1 MAMNTVSPE
10 DIIEKIY
17 EKDRAFQSLGI
28 KIVEAKSGRVKMSM
42 RVRPDMLNC
51 FGILHGGILFSLA
64 DSALGVAAII
74 DNVVSYTH
82 TSTICFLSMVSLGED
97 LVAISE
103 ESTKDGRTTFY
114 TTTVFG
120 ENNRKVAIVQGTTLS
135 VRGTVM
141 DALDSVVGI
150 SQ

>member
-1 MAMNTVSPE
+1 MTMNTVSPE
-10 DIIEKIY
+10 DIIKKIY
-17 EKDRAFQSLGI
+17 EKDRAFQSFGI
-28 KIVEAKSGRVKMSM
+28 EIMEAKSGRVQMSM

-64 DSALGVAAII
+64 DSALGVAAVI

-82 TSTICFLSMVSLGED
+82 TSTICFLSKASLGED
-97 LVAISE
+97 LVAIAE
-103 ESTKDGRTTFY
+103 ESAKDGRTTFY

-120 ENNRKVAIVQGTTLS
+120 EDDRKVAIVQGTALS

-141 DALDSVVGI
+141 DALDSVV
-150 SQ
+150 SPS